1 MLHTFIPFV
10 WGQTD
15 ISGSFCHRTALGF
28 FVLRRPALG
37 DPKPVLSE
45 QECEFKK
52 ILSPFCRPL
61 RVAEC

>member
-15 ISGSFCHRTALGF
+15 VSGSFCHRTALGF

-37 DPKPVLSE
+37 DPSQSSVSKSVNSRKSSL
-45 QECEFKK
+45 
-52 ILSPFCRPL
+52 PF
-61 RVAEC
+61 VGH